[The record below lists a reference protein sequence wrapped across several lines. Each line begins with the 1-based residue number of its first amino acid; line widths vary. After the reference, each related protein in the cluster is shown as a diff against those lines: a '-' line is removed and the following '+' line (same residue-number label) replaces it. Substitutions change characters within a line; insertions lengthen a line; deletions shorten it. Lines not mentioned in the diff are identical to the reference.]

1 LKIRF
6 VLNGETVEMD
16 VRPDRKVV
24 DLLREDLG
32 LTGTKECCGS
42 GECGGCAVL
51 VDGDCR
57 LSCLMLAAQLNGR
70 EIVTIEGL
78 SRNGRLHPVQEAFI
92 EYGAVQCGFCTPGM
106 VLAAVSLLSRHPH
119 PSREQI
125 REGLSGSVCRCTGYV
140 KIVDAVE
147 AAALKLANG
156 ADR

>member
-1 LKIRF
+1 LRIRF
-6 VLNGETVEMD
+6 VLNGEKVEMD
-16 VRPDRKVV
+16 VRPDRKAV

-32 LTGTKECCGS
+32 LTGTKEGCGS

-51 VDGDCR
+51 VDGECR
-57 LSCLMLAAQLNGR
+57 LSCLMLAAQLHGR

-78 SRNGRLHPVQEAFI
+78 SRNGRLHLVQEAFV

-147 AAALKLANG
+147 AAALKLARG